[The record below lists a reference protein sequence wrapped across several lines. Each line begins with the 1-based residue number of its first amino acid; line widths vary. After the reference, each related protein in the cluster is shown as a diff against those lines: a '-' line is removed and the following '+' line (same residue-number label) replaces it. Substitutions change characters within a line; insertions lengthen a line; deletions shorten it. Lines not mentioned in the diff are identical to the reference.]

1 MSNKG
6 EVHLQ
11 EGGELAHAIA
21 GAGAG
26 ALSIVLTYPLVTIAT
41 KLQIKD
47 RAFEGESKKNTSA
60 NAIIQAIYETDGL
73 SGFYAGL
80 ESAVYGMAVTN
91 FVYYYFYELTGRSVQ
106 KFRHH
111 DRLST
116 LESVFTGAIAGTM
129 TAIASNPIWIANTR
143 MTVTKSEK
151 STLSMILQIIK
162 EDGFLS
168 LFNGLKPALVL
179 VLNPIIQYTV
189 FEQLKNLILKRQ
201 KNRQATLSPS
211 WAFVLGAL
219 GKLVATGSTYP
230 YITLKTRL
238 HMAGENKIE
247 GLANDTTS
255 PEKLTMLSATINI
268 IRKNGIAGLY
278 RGIGYK
284 LVQSILTAAFL
295 FFFKEGFV
303 LWSLK
308 VLRIFRQFIALRK
321 GTFIRGNIE
330 NKSWT
335 K

>member
-1 MSNKG
+1 MSVKV
-6 EVHLQ
+6 EVRPQ
-11 EGGELAHAIA
+11 EVEELAHAIA

-26 ALSIVLTYPLVTIAT
+26 ALSMVLTYPLVSIAT

-47 RAFEGESKKNTSA
+47 RAVEGAESKSDTSA
-60 NAIIQAIYETDGL
+60 NATIQAIFEKDGF

-91 FVYYYFYELTGRSVQ
+91 FVYYYFYELTGRSIQ

-143 MTVTKSEK
+143 MTVTKSDQ
-151 STLSMILQIIK
+151 STLSTILEIIK
-162 EDGFLS
+162 EDGILA

-179 VLNPIIQYTV
+179 VLNPIIQYTI
-189 FEQLKNLILKRQ
+189 FEQSKNFILKRQ
-201 KNRQATLSPS
+201 KNRQTTLSPS

-219 GKLVATGSTYP
+219 GKLIATGSTYP

-238 HMAGENKIE
+238 HLAGENKID
-247 GLANDTTS
+247 GLPNDTKN
-255 PEKLTMLSATINI
+255 PERLTMLSAAIDI
-268 IRKNGIAGLY
+268 IKRNGIAGLY

-308 VLRIFRQFIALRK
+308 VLRIFRQLIASRK
-321 GTFIRGNIE
+321 GTLTRGNVAD
-330 NKSWT
+330 KSCN
-335 K
+335 